1 MLRLAL
7 PKGRIMEESLPLLK
21 KIGIEPEEDFFL
33 KSTRKLEFDTNL
45 PDFKIIVVRAFDV
58 CKFVENNTADIAIC
72 GLDVLE
78 EFSDTLNICKLKNL
92 DIGHCRLSFAKKNG
106 YNPQGS
112 ILNIATKYPNIVS
125 KYLENTGFEA
135 NIIKLNGAIECAAS
149 LELCDMICDLVSSGR
164 TLRENNMS
172 ENLSI
177 LDVTSYLITSKTS
190 LRIKNKA
197 VNDFVDR
204 FNIIL
209 FPI

>member
-21 KIGIEPEEDFFL
+21 NIGIMPEEEFFA
-33 KSTRKLEFDTNL
+33 KSTRKLEFNTNL
-45 PDFKIIVVRAFDV
+45 PELKIIVVRAFDV
-58 CKFVENNTADIAIC
+58 CKFVENNAADIAIC

-78 EFSDTLNICKLKNL
+78 EFNDTLNICKLKNL

-106 YNPQGS
+106 HNPQGS

-149 LELCDMICDLVSSGR
+149 LGLCDMICDLVSSGR
-164 TLRENNMS
+164 TLKENNMT
-172 ENLSI
+172 EKLSI
-177 LDVTSYLITSKTS
+177 LNVTSYLVASKTS
-190 LRIKNKA
+190 LRIKNN
-197 VNDFVDR
+197 VINDFINK
-204 FNIIL
+204 FNYAS
-209 FPI
+209 

>member
-21 KIGIEPEEDFFL
+21 NIGIMPEEEFFA
-33 KSTRKLEFDTNL
+33 KSTRKLEFNTNL
-45 PDFKIIVVRAFDV
+45 PELKIIVVRAFDV
-58 CKFVENNTADIAIC
+58 CKFVENNAADIAIC

-78 EFSDTLNICKLKNL
+78 EFNDTLNICKLKNL

-106 YNPQGS
+106 HNPQGS

-149 LELCDMICDLVSSGR
+149 LGLCDMICDLVSSGR
-164 TLRENNMS
+164 TLKENNMT
-172 ENLSI
+172 EKLSI
-177 LDVTSYLITSKTS
+177 LNVTSYLVASKTS
-190 LRIKNKA
+190 LRIKNKLI
-197 VNDFVDR
+197 NDFVNK
-204 FNIIL
+204 FN
-209 FPI
+209 

>member
-21 KIGIEPEEDFFL
+21 NIGIMPEEEFFA
-33 KSTRKLEFDTNL
+33 KSTRKLEFNTNL
-45 PDFKIIVVRAFDV
+45 PELKIIVVRAFDV
-58 CKFVENNTADIAIC
+58 CKFVENNAADIAIC

-78 EFSDTLNICKLKNL
+78 EFNDTLNICKLKNL

-106 YNPQGS
+106 HNPQGS

-149 LELCDMICDLVSSGR
+149 LGLCDMICDLVSSGR
-164 TLRENNMS
+164 TLKENNMT
-172 ENLSI
+172 EKLSI
-177 LDVTSYLITSKTS
+177 LNVTSYLVASKTS
-190 LRIKNKA
+190 LRIKNK
-197 VNDFVDR
+197 VINDFVNK
-204 FNIIL
+204 FN
-209 FPI
+209 

>member
-21 KIGIEPEEDFFL
+21 NIGIMPEEEFFA
-33 KSTRKLEFDTNL
+33 KSTRKLEFNTNL
-45 PDFKIIVVRAFDV
+45 PELKIIVVRAFDV
-58 CKFVENNTADIAIC
+58 CKFVENNAADIAIC

-78 EFSDTLNICKLKNL
+78 EFNDTLNICKLKNL

-106 YNPQGS
+106 HNPQGS

-149 LELCDMICDLVSSGR
+149 LGLCDMICDLVSSGR
-164 TLRENNMS
+164 TLKENNMT
-172 ENLSI
+172 EKLSI
-177 LDVTSYLITSKTS
+177 LNVTSYLVASKTS
-190 LRIKNKA
+190 LRIKNN
-197 VNDFVDR
+197 VINDFISK
-204 FNIIL
+204 FNYAS
-209 FPI
+209 

>member
-21 KIGIEPEEDFFL
+21 NIGIMPEEEFFA
-33 KSTRKLEFDTNL
+33 KSTRKLEFNTNL
-45 PDFKIIVVRAFDV
+45 PALKIIVVRAFDV
-58 CKFVENNTADIAIC
+58 CKFVENNAADIAIC

-78 EFSDTLNICKLKNL
+78 EFNDTLNICKLKNL

-106 YNPQGS
+106 HNPQGS

-149 LELCDMICDLVSSGR
+149 LGLCDMICDLVSSGR
-164 TLRENNMS
+164 TLKENNMT
-172 ENLSI
+172 EKLSI
-177 LDVTSYLITSKTS
+177 LNVTSYLVASKTS
-190 LRIKNKA
+190 LRIKNK
-197 VNDFVDR
+197 VINDFVNK
-204 FNIIL
+204 FN
-209 FPI
+209 